1 MSKRIGLLSR
11 NNAFKHIWLAK
22 TGSIL
27 GGWFNQVALG
37 QITLTMTGSP
47 TTMGLVL
54 LCRSLPNV
62 VLGPCISPLV
72 DRYSKKAIMY
82 VSDVLRIFL
91 ALIFPVAYMVDS
103 TELLYLGALL
113 LGIAGV
119 MFNPAQQAVLP
130 AIVDKDD
137 LAEANAINSG
147 TSGIVSII
155 GAMLGGIIASFFHPV
170 ICFIINALSYVWS
183 AFCIYQAK
191 WKEKKIL
198 NSKKQPYFYDLKQGF
213 IEVSTNK
220 AARAIIIIGI
230 SWGFAGGGYAILIPI
245 LGQEVYDMGGLGIG
259 MLYAID
265 GLGMLLGAFYVKQ
278 FIGANHKKAIIYYGV
293 AYLTQALFFAFMT
306 QFSIFILGA
315 FMLLL
320 MRISSGIITPLDS
333 YLLQIHTPDEIRG
346 RVFSLHSSTYLGVMQ
361 ISYAS
366 LGYLLERFGVPT
378 MGIVIGIISFICGL
392 TWLIQ
397 MKYIFKETKMK
408 IDTML

>member
-1 MSKRIGLLSR
+1 MSKKVGLLSR
-11 NNAFKHIWLAK
+11 NTVFKHIWLAK

-54 LCRSLPNV
+54 LSRSLPNV
-62 VLGPCISPLV
+62 VLGPFISPLV
-72 DRYSKKAIMY
+72 DGYSKKTIMY
-82 VSDVLRIFL
+82 ISDVLRTFL
-91 ALIFPVAYMVDS
+91 ALIFPVAYMTDS
-103 TELLYLGALL
+103 TTLLYLGALL
-113 LGIAGV
+113 LGIAGI

-130 AIVDKDD
+130 SIVDKDD

-155 GAMLGGIIASFFHPV
+155 GAIIGGIVASFFHPV

-183 AFCIYQAK
+183 AFCIYKAK
-191 WKEKKIL
+191 WKEKKIS
-198 NSKKQPYFYDLKQGF
+198 NSKKQSYIYNLEQGF

-278 FIGANHKKAIIYYGV
+278 FIGPNHKKAIIYYGG

-333 YLLQIHTPDEIRG
+333 YLLQFYTPDEVRG

-366 LGYLLERFGVPT
+366 LGYLVERFGVPT

-397 MKYIFKETKMK
+397 MKYIFKEAKMK
-408 IDTML
+408 IDTTL